1 MILAQWFFTNRAKA
15 LNKEENKMIIR
26 IFKKDVS
33 TRYIEIEE
41 EAALPLFNLILQS
54 LDRDEEVVLFSDD
67 SEEHVVATGC

>member
-1 MILAQWFFTNRAKA
+1 
-15 LNKEENKMIIR
+15 MIIR

-54 LDRDEEVVLFSDD
+54 LDSDEEVVLFSDD